1 MEEKIELLKKRM
13 EEAKIIFQEINHKI
27 PILPSKI
34 IFEVSAGR
42 EKHECV
48 LTKTNDNLDSA
59 LNCQFEKYKFLKSYE
74 AIWSVDLKIIEAEIS
89 NVDLPSK
96 FLFERLY
103 GFINKPEE
111 FDEEIEEEEI
121 KEIAMPSLGD
131 LKITIGYCS
140 DEFVFLTGCRERGPR
155 GHNSNKITIKISN
168 IKTTTHDSSSDLL
181 EKITNSIFFQIDL
194 AFELPINIQNQRES
208 AIERRHKQK
217 RKRMYID
224 TLATISEPKYEYDNE
239 PISLYWYAKESIN
252 MPIFQYIAFY
262 QSIEYYFP
270 IYSSFEAKQKIQNL
284 IKDPRFNPNKDAD
297 ISKIISTIRISNGGK
312 SFGNERDQLKATI
325 NSCTENLELK
335 NFFKTDE
342 NRFNFYAKNIGKDI
356 AKQKISV
363 ESDTTDFVAEVAERI
378 YEIRCRI
385 VHSKVSEGNFEVL
398 LPYSSEAKKLNYD
411 IEMIEFISRKVLIS
425 SSRPLKI

>member
-1 MEEKIELLKKRM
+1 MEEKIELLKARM
-13 EEAKIIFQEINHKI
+13 EEAKIKFEETTPRI

-34 IFEVSAGR
+34 IFEVLAGR

-48 LTKTNDNLDSA
+48 LVETDDNLSRA
-59 LNCQFEKYKFLKSYE
+59 LNCQFEKYKFLKTYE
-74 AIWSVDLKIIEAEIS
+74 AIWSADLKIIEAEIS
-89 NVDLPSK
+89 NVDLSGK
-96 FLFERLY
+96 YLFERLY
-103 GFINKPEE
+103 DFFNKPEE
-111 FDEEIEEEEI
+111 SDEEITEEI
-121 KEIAMPSLGD
+121 TEIEMPSLGD
-131 LKITIGYCS
+131 LKITIGVCS
-140 DEFVFLTGCRERGPR
+140 NEFVFLTGCRERGPK
-155 GHNSNKITIKISN
+155 GQNSNKITIKISN
-168 IKTTTHDSSSDLL
+168 IKTTTHDNSTELL
-181 EKITNSIFFQIDL
+181 EKIANSIFFQIDL

-208 AIERRHKQK
+208 SIERRKKQR

-239 PISLYWYAKESIN
+239 PISLYWYAKESQN
-252 MPIFQYIAFY
+252 MPIFQYLAFY

-270 IYSSFEAKQKIQNL
+270 IYASFEAKQKIQNL

-297 ISKIISTIRISNGGK
+297 ISKIISTIKVSNGGK

-325 NSCTENLELK
+325 NSCTDNLELK
-335 NFFKTDE
+335 NFFNVDE
-342 NRFNFYAKNIGKDI
+342 NRLNFYSNNLGKDI

-363 ESDTTDFVAEVAERI
+363 ESAVADFVAEVSERI